1 LTCLLDSPAK
11 ALANQG
17 GSKVVELLD
26 IALVPQ
32 KNGMM
37 FDLGRDHAV
46 YAELLKR
53 KGDLA
58 QAKENLNKAIE
69 IFREC
74 GVDWW

>member
-1 LTCLLDSPAK
+1 
-11 ALANQG
+11 
-17 GSKVVELLD
+17 VVELLN
-26 IALVPQ
+26 ISLVPQ

-37 FDLGRDHAV
+37 FDLGRDHTV

-74 GVDWW
+74 RVDWW